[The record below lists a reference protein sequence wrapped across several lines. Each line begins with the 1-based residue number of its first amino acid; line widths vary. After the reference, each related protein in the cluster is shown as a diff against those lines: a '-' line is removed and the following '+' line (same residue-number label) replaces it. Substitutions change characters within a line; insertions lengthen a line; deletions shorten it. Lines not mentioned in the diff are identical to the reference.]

1 VTGQPWADD
10 AFAGVMI
17 VTACYCLGRL
27 AVSWRLRRPA
37 DHVLDATHVLMGAA
51 MAAMLLSRLGGSWLD
66 GLQAVFGVTAL
77 WFGWVAVRQR
87 QAHQLQHALAATAM
101 MYMLGTGRGAG
112 GPAASGPMGAMSG
125 PGALA
130 LVLTLALVGYVI
142 WTADQLAALP
152 RVAALAAGAPAAG
165 PMQASDGGAAAGS
178 GERPAARSGER
189 QAGQPAA
196 TRRAVPV
203 SPRLAACCDL
213 VMGVTMGYMLVLMH

>member
-1 VTGQPWADD
+1 VSGQPWADD

-66 GLQAVFGVTAL
+66 GLQAVFGVAAL
-77 WFGWVAVRQR
+77 WFGWAVVLQR
-87 QAHQLQHALAATAM
+87 EAHQLQHALAATAM
-101 MYMLGTGRGAG
+101 MYMLGAGRSAG
-112 GPAASGPMGAMSG
+112 GPAGRGLMGAMPG
-125 PGALA
+125 PAPLA

-152 RVAALAAGAPAAG
+152 RVAALAALAGAPDGGTMQASVVAAG
-165 PMQASDGGAAAGS
+165 P
-178 GERPAARSGER
+178 GESPAARPGER

-196 TRRAVPV
+196 TRRAVPM

>member
-1 VTGQPWADD
+1 
-10 AFAGVMI
+10 
-17 VTACYCLGRL
+17 
-27 AVSWRLRRPA
+27 
-37 DHVLDATHVLMGAA
+37 MGAA

-66 GLQAVFGVTAL
+66 GLQAVFGVAAL

-101 MYMLGTGRGAG
+101 MYMLGAGRSSGGLAGRGL
-112 GPAASGPMGAMSG
+112 MGAMPG

-130 LVLTLALVGYVI
+130 LGLTLALVGYVI
-142 WTADQLAALP
+142 WTADQFAALP
-152 RVAALAAGAPAAG
+152 RVAALAALAVGAPAGGTMLASDAATGSRERQAATGPREHQAAG
-165 PMQASDGGAAAGS
+165 P
-178 GERPAARSGER
+178 GER

-196 TRRAVPV
+196 TRRAVPM